1 MHEMAITCSIVEIVS
16 EAARDRQVIAVTLDV
31 GKLSC
36 ITPSALA
43 FCFDVAA
50 KGTVL
55 ENARLDI
62 REIDG
67 RARCS
72 YCGAEFAAPCV
83 VMPCT
88 CASHDLRW
96 LRGQELKIKS
106 MELAAETV

>member
-1 MHEMAITCSIVEIVS
+1 MHEMAISCNIVEIVS
-16 EAARDRQVIAVTLDV
+16 EAAIGREVSVMTIEV

-36 ITPSALA
+36 VARGALA

-72 YCGAEFAAPCV
+72 YCGAEFAAPSV

-106 MELAAETV
+106 MELAAETL

>member
-67 RARCS
+67 WAHCS
-72 YCGAEFAAPCV
+72 YCGAEFAAPSV

>member
-16 EAARDRQVIAVTLDV
+16 EAARGRQVIAVTLDV

-62 REIDG
+62 IDG

-72 YCGAEFAAPCV
+72 YCGAEFAAPSV
-83 VMPCT
+83 VMPCA

-96 LRGQELKIKS
+96 LRGQVLKIKS